1 MTGVLEAYIDET
13 EFVLNGHKRLI
24 YGAVIP
30 HDLPAALD
38 GLTDLKTTFG
48 LSSDLE
54 VKWSSRGGDPDVKAA
69 LKEEA
74 ISLVGR
80 LFTGLFVV
88 WASSDKD
95 EAFLRLASLVRSY
108 AARGDVPY
116 VHLLHDHDA
125 FRSRQRVVASL
136 ASWEPPRCTLLADV
150 ESQLSLPMQFADLAV
165 GAFGYLVRCRL
176 GLASP
181 RTTIFEWEPG
191 HTEELPLDKVFG
203 VLLRWMIPGKTP
215 ALDPEVESYLPDSF
229 MKSCVGV
236 GVIVDDRF
244 DSEAKASIA
253 EAATF
258 YVGCMS

>member
-1 MTGVLEAYIDET
+1 MTRVLEAYIDET
-13 EFVLNGHKRLI
+13 EFLQGGHKRLI
-24 YGAVIP
+24 CGAVIP

-38 GLTDLKTTFG
+38 GLTNLKAAFG
-48 LSSDLE
+48 LSPDLE

-88 WASSDKD
+88 WASSEKD

-108 AARGDVPY
+108 AARGQVPY

-125 FRSRQRVVASL
+125 FRSRQRVVANL
-136 ASWEPPRCTLLADV
+136 ASWEPPCCTLLADV
-150 ESQLSLPMQFADLAV
+150 ESRLSLPMQFADLAV
-165 GAFGYLVRCRL
+165 GAFGYLVRSRI
-176 GLASP
+176 GLVSP
-181 RTTIFEWEPG
+181 RTTIFEWRPG
-191 HTEELPLDKVFG
+191 HTEELPLDQVFG

-215 ALDPEVESYLPDSF
+215 ALDPEAERYLPESF
-229 MKSCVGV
+229 VKSCIGA

-244 DSEAKASIA
+244 DNEAKTSIA
-253 EAATF
+253 RAATF